1 MLIRR
6 LLAITP
12 LLGCLPAGAADNS
25 PKNAGAPLV
34 RLAEIGPWPAVS
46 AMIGYRG
53 RLWFVNSVKYRNHNS
68 ADLYSYEASTG
79 KVRYEAHLFSQD
91 AGEPTIHRGL
101 LYWPFEDARGSVGRG
116 EFMVTNAKGWRWG
129 FLPKARAFHVHA
141 MEAHKGALYAATSA
155 WRAGLQRSTDGG
167 ISWQIL
173 YDHGNPSS
181 QVSRIVA
188 LISTG
193 ASAGGR
199 LYAGLYARSRVGVSL
214 LRLEGGTLR
223 PVGGWPKGV
232 GALPLTAWRG
242 QLYAINEVPGD
253 RALYRIKG
261 DRIERI
267 KTFDGRFV
275 RDVAGTKEALW
286 AVTAYRGGGA
296 LWRSGGGL
304 AWRKVQEFTGDRP
317 VDIAGYG
324 GHIYVGV
331 IGRNGKGALF
341 GPKPRQP
348 ATVVAPAPA
357 LPRRL
362 GKRPAGPPAA
372 LLSRLDRLLAE
383 PRYYRGQGPKIL
395 KTLRALA
402 LYRSPAVGQALAER
416 LGRPYPGAMQR
427 MFGGQSRAPSAR
439 VARWYLLWGLAMN
452 GQGRVPARLIGAP
465 WTVKRNGAEKYLAA
479 PPGAAWAAARLGQ
492 RDRATIGALVARLGR
507 TGDPDWLEG
516 DMVGALT
523 VLTGQRLGY
532 NRTAWRQWW
541 RAQRKTKERQ

>member
-6 LLAITP
+6 LLAIA
-12 LLGCLPAGAADNS
+12 LLFGCLPTNAAEH
-25 PKNAGAPLV
+25 AAEGTPLV
-34 RLAEIGPWPAVS
+34 RLAEIGPWPAIS

-68 ADLYSYEASTG
+68 ADLYSYNPATG
-79 KVRYEAHLFSQD
+79 KTRYEAHLFSQD

-116 EFMVTNAKGWRWG
+116 EFMVTNTKSWRWG
-129 FLPKARAFHVHA
+129 FLPEVRAFHVHA
-141 MEAHKGALYAATSA
+141 MASHKGALYAATSA

-167 ISWQIL
+167 ISWKIL

-188 LISTG
+188 LIS
-193 ASAGGR
+193 AGGR
-199 LYAGLYARSRVGVSL
+199 LYAGLYARYRVGISL

-223 PVGGWPKGV
+223 PVKGWPNGV

-242 QLYAINEVPGD
+242 QLYAINAASGD
-253 RALYRIKG
+253 RALYRIEG
-261 DRIERI
+261 DRIVRI
-267 KTFDGRFV
+267 TAFDGRFV

-286 AVTAYRGGGA
+286 AITAYRGGGA
-296 LWRSGGGL
+296 LWRSGNGL
-304 AWRKVQEFTGDRP
+304 LWRKVQDFTGDRP
-317 VDIAGYG
+317 VDIAVHG
-324 GHIYVGV
+324 GRIYVGV
-331 IGRNGKGALF
+331 IGRNKKGALF
-341 GPKPRQP
+341 GTMSPQISE
-348 ATVVAPAPA
+348 AIAPAPA
-357 LPRRL
+357 LPRRF
-362 GKRPAGPPAA
+362 GTRPAGPPAK
-372 LLSRLDRLLAE
+372 LLGRLDSLMAE
-383 PRYYRGQGPKIL
+383 QKNYRGHGPEIL

-402 LYRSPAVGQALAER
+402 LYRSPAVGQALSER

-492 RDRATIGALVARLGR
+492 RDRATIGALIARLGR

-516 DMVGALT
+516 DIFGALT

-541 RAQRKTKERQ
+541 RAQRKAKERH